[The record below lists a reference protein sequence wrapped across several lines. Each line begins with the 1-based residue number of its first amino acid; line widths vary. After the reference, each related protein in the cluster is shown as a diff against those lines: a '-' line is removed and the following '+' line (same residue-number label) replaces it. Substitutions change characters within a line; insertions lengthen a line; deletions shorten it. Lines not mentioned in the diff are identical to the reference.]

1 MPDGRVDC
9 EFTLALNNRTGK
21 YFVCRDLMAATP
33 ELVHGCYYWRYRSDR
48 TPSGLFARVL
58 GRLALYEV
66 ETRIRFPASY
76 GILPAMKRDRPV
88 VFTDPRECV
97 LYELKSS
104 DVVICHDMG
113 PLTHPALYARGVKEL
128 YERAYGRVRAARP
141 TVLFISDA
149 SRRAFAGLYG
159 TDYPAMDLLQPPLRT
174 GIDSGTEEAVPGVP
188 EKFLLTVG
196 SIGAR
201 KNQLRAIHAFER
213 LGLADKGFAYVLC
226 GGPEPGAEDVVAK
239 AKSTAGVVLA
249 GYVNDNEL
257 RWLYRHA
264 QGFVLPSLLE
274 GFGLPA
280 AEAIAHGLVPLVGAG
295 GALHEVTGDEAILVD
310 PEDDSSIEEGMR
322 RLADMPADERARRLV
337 ALRASI
343 ARFSTENAT
352 AAWRTAIVRAARHGG
367 L

>member
-21 YFVCRDLMAATP
+21 YFFCRDLMAATP
-33 ELVHGCYYWRYRSDR
+33 ELVHSCTYWRYRSDR
-48 TPSGLFARVL
+48 APSGLFAKVL

-76 GILPAMKRDRPV
+76 GIFPAMKRDRPV

-104 DVVICHDMG
+104 DVVFCHDMG
-113 PLTHPALYARGVKEL
+113 PLTHPTLYGRGVKEL
-128 YERAYGRVRAARP
+128 YERAYARVEAAKP
-141 TVLFISDA
+141 SLLFVSDA
-149 SRRAFAGLYG
+149 SRQVFASLYG
-159 TDYPAMDLLQPPLRT
+159 TDYPALEVVYPPLRT
-174 GIDSGTEEAVPGVP
+174 GIDSGTEEAVPGIP
-188 EKFLLTVG
+188 AKFLLTVG

-201 KNQLRAIHAFER
+201 KNQSRAISAFER
-213 LGLADKGFAYVLC
+213 LGLAEKGFAYVLC
-226 GGPEPGAEDVVAK
+226 GGPEPGAEDVIAK
-239 AKSTAGVVLA
+239 AKRTAGVVLT
-249 GYVNDNEL
+249 GYASDNQL

-310 PEDDSSIEEGMR
+310 PEDDSSIEDGMR
-322 RLADMPADERARRLV
+322 RLAEMPAEERARRLP
-337 ALRASI
+337 ALRARI
-343 ARFSTENAT
+343 ARFSMESAT
-352 AAWRTAIVRAARHGG
+352 AAWRSAIVRAAK
-367 L
+367 LAS